1 MLGGGGEG
9 RGKAKISE
17 GSPVFLAT
25 VRNPQSIRKVRGRE
39 WRSLAEWCAENHE
52 RSGKPEN
59 IPAGGDPLQ
68 MRFLRRGSLR
78 GCTGLSPLERGCGGR
93 QTCVPAPLGRRSAG
107 VRGRTTLVCEAAAQY
122 GSSVALLRWQRSFA
136 HFIYS
141 SQKLSK
147 ISLLASADD
156 IFFPRSLKPVN
167 PKTHVLLSFC

>member
-17 GSPVFLAT
+17 GSPIFLAT

-68 MRFLRRGSLR
+68 MRFFAERLPPRMHGAFPAGARLRRPPNVCPRPSRPALR
-78 GCTGLSPLERGCGGR
+78 GCPRPHDARVRSSCPVRLVSRSPAL
-93 QTCVPAPLGRRSAG
+93 
-107 VRGRTTLVCEAAAQY
+107 AAQLCPLY
-122 GSSVALLRWQRSFA
+122 LQLPEAQ
-136 HFIYS
+136 
-141 SQKLSK
+141 QN
-147 ISLLASADD
+147 IS
-156 IFFPRSLKPVN
+156 PCVCR
-167 PKTHVLLSFC
+167 